1 MKGKLTLELQEDAY
15 FFFDRHG
22 ELKGVRNEV
31 IDREN
36 TYKLPKGNYKVDKIQ
51 GKRVFLIDID
61 TKERSPIMLEDY
73 IMLVNHLEQ

>member
-1 MKGKLTLELQEDAY
+1 MKCTLTLELHEDAY
-15 FFFDRHG
+15 FLFDRKG

-36 TYKLPKGNYKVDKIQ
+36 AYKLPKGNYRVDKIQ
-51 GKRVFLIDID
+51 GKRVFLIDIN

-73 IMLVNHLEQ
+73 IMLVNHLD